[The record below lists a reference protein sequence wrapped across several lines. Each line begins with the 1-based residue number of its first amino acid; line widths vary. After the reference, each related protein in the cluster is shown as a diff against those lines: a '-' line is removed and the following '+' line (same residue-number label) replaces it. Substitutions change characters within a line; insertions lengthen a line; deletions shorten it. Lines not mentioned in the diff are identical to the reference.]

1 LLKTD
6 NKVGKN
12 KFLDKSKFYNN
23 IVFMK
28 HLHAHLISFFCLTG
42 FAVSAQENE
51 PASKKS
57 YNLFKP
63 VPKSEM
69 REFSIDRPDVTESP
83 MTVDAGHFQFEGDI
97 FKVIKIN
104 PEYRAFNIV
113 NGLYKMGLSDSW
125 DIHIG
130 LELYNIYQDNEGN
143 TLEKGY
149 GNTTIRLKH
158 NFWGND
164 GDTRT
169 ALGMIPYITFP
180 TSPVDTEIV
189 YGVGFPF
196 SYTINNAFGAGAQFQ
211 FDFIPDSEGGHQ
223 LSYLQTVV
231 FGGTLAG
238 DFDFY
243 IEGQGNFS
251 SEIITYS
258 ANGGLIYNVTDNV
271 KIDIATN
278 LGLVD
283 EAPSRLYFGLS
294 FRI

>member
-1 LLKTD
+1 MDSKTD
-6 NKVGKN
+6 EN
-12 KFLDKSKFYNN
+12 KFLDKSKFYN
-23 IVFMK
+23 IVVMK
-28 HLHAHLISFFCLTG
+28 HLQPYLISFFCFTG
-42 FAVSAQENE
+42 FVVSAQENE
-51 PASKKS
+51 PKSNKS
-57 YNLFKP
+57 YNLFNP

-97 FKVIKIN
+97 FKVIKVN
-104 PEYRAFNIV
+104 QGYRAFNIG

-143 TLEKGY
+143 TLDKGY
-149 GNTTIRLKH
+149 GNTTLRLKH
-158 NFWGND
+158 NFWGNA

-189 YGVGFPF
+189 YGIGFPF
-196 SYTINNAFGAGAQFQ
+196 SYTLNDALGAGAQFQ
-211 FDFIPDSEGGHQ
+211 FDFVPDPEGGHQ

-231 FGGTLAG
+231 FGGNLAG
-238 DFDFY
+238 DLDFY

-251 SEIITYS
+251 SEITTYS
-258 ANGGLIYNVTDNV
+258 ANGGLIYNVDDNV

-283 EAPSRLYFGLS
+283 EAPTRLYLGLS